1 MRWVLDGR
9 SKNFQVG
16 LNGGHEDHV
25 VEDDDVVS
33 LLADFHTVDQL
44 LVGSGTQP
52 QNLLTH

>member
-1 MRWVLDGR
+1 MGWVLDGR

-16 LNGGHEDHV
+16 LYGGHEDHV

-52 QNLLTH
+52 QNLLTN